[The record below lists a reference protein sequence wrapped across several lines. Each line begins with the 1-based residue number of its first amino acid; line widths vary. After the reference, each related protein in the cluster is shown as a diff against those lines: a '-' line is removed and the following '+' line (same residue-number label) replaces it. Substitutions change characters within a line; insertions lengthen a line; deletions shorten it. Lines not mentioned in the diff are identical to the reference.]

1 MRKNIDVVALVQICD
16 YKLGTF
22 NMPNRCAVG
31 DGDIPVE
38 RLLGMVLDAG
48 YEGAFDLEI
57 LGPQI
62 EAEGYRAPI
71 TRSLERA
78 SEMLDR
84 LGG

>member
-1 MRKNIDVVALVQICD
+1 
-16 YKLGTF
+16 
-22 NMPNRCAVG
+22 MPNRRAIG

-48 YEGAFDLEI
+48 FEGAFDIEI
-57 LGPQI
+57 LGPKI

-71 TRSLERA
+71 ARSLERA

-84 LGG
+84 LGA